1 MKREYKSKRN
11 ELTMKEENGFQGME
25 KIFKSY
31 KE

>member
-1 MKREYKSKRN
+1 MKIEYKGNGK
-11 ELTMKEENGFQGME
+11 ELTMTEENGFQGME